1 MSLLEEI
8 LPKLKPYVL
17 GWITDVQL
25 SSIGSHD
32 LSGKLHA
39 GTLFDSQAPQ
49 FLKTDGTRALI
60 GNLLVADGAMID
72 GVDLSILG
80 SGFETHIAN
89 ENAHHDVV
97 TVLDTATID
106 MVVTG
111 QQVSANVILSAN
123 YTWTG
128 LHVFQQNMTARSIF
142 PELTDTY
149 DLGSST
155 LLWRKGWLSELDT
168 IIFSEQTI
176 TLLGGWLMITK
187 DQGAFGTDVAAGAA
201 TIDFGKTMTPNDFL
215 VIRSSLQSEYI
226 QIGILV
232 SGTTYN
238 VSRDLVGS
246 GASPHDWPAG
256 TPWACLGQSG
266 NGRIELNASDTPR
279 IQLLKQGASYNLQ
292 TEVLRIGDL
301 NGYGDYATVEY
312 GLVIGEYG
320 AALPNLTFDTTNGV
334 RLRIGTTDYIV
345 LDPSGDALI
354 SGVLQMP
361 GTNSALAI
369 GATPPVSA
377 ASGTGLWLDR
387 TGLYSLSSS
396 VEQVRIDA
404 VDGKLYAG
412 SGYTILDKDGMTL
425 IATSNGFLSTQ
436 SVGWKDIEDH
446 EFANIFGFVGAG
458 EVGIITRILDPLNI
472 KNGYF
477 GFEISRA
484 SATPYSILNFT
495 LDPLLGSSLIAGG
508 AADGTLIVSGRISSY
523 LSLGMKATATVP
535 TSDGVYG
542 ELYVTSAEE
551 LHYKSPSGVDV
562 QLGKSIEA
570 AKYTQTKAQSI
581 PTATETILDFD
592 VLDFD
597 TNTLVTTGASWKFTA
612 KKAGIYSVEIS
623 FLINSIAW
631 TAGNIAR
638 LFVYKNG
645 FGFSY
650 LSRHT
655 TISNV
660 TQYLHMF
667 GSDKFQL
674 EVDDYLHIT
683 LYHTNSSA
691 VTLYTDPK
699 YNHISIARVA

>member
-1 MSLLEEI
+1 MGLLEEI

-25 SSIGSHD
+25 SSIGAHD

-49 FLKTDGTRALI
+49 FLKTDGSRMLI
-60 GNLLVADGAMID
+60 GNLLVADGIMID
-72 GVDLSILG
+72 GVDLSVLG

-123 YTWTG
+123 YTWSG
-128 LHVFQQNMTARSIF
+128 LHVFQQNLTTRSIF

-187 DQGAFGTDVAAGAA
+187 DQGTFETDVAAGAT
-201 TIDFGKTMTPNDFL
+201 TIDFGKTMIPNDFL
-215 VIRSSLQSEYI
+215 IIRTSLQVEYI
-226 QIGILV
+226 RVGTLV

-238 VSRDLVGS
+238 VTRNLDGS
-246 GASPHDWPAG
+246 GANAWVAG

-266 NGRIELNASDTPR
+266 NGRIELNAYDTPR
-279 IQLLKQGASYNLQ
+279 IQLLVQGAAYNLQ
-292 TEVLRIGDL
+292 SEVLRIGDL
-301 NGYGDYATVEY
+301 NGYGDYATAIY
-312 GLVIGEYG
+312 GLAIGEYG
-320 AALPNLTFDTTNGV
+320 ASLPNLTFDTTNGV

-361 GTNSALAI
+361 GTDSALAI
-369 GATPPVSA
+369 GATPPISA
-377 ASGTGLWLDR
+377 AVGTGLWLDR
-387 TGLYSLSSS
+387 TGFYSLASS

-412 SGYTILDKDGMTL
+412 SGYTILDKDGITL
-425 IATSNGFLSTQ
+425 IAASNGFLSTQ
-436 SVGWKDIEDH
+436 AVGWKDIEDN
-446 EFANIFGFVGAG
+446 EFANIFGFVGL
-458 EVGIITRILDPLNI
+458 EVGIVTRILDPLNV
-472 KNGYF
+472 KSGYY
-477 GFEISRA
+477 GIEVSRA
-484 SATPYSILNFT
+484 SATPNSVLYFT
-495 LDPLLGSSLIAGG
+495 VDPLLGSSLIAGG
-508 AADGTLIVSGRISSY
+508 AAVGSFLVSGRISSY

-542 ELYVTSAEE
+542 EIYVTSAGE
-551 LHYKSPSGVDV
+551 LHYKSPAGVDT
-562 QLGKSIEA
+562 QLGKSI
-570 AKYTQTKAQSI
+570 
-581 PTATETILDFD
+581 D
-592 VLDFD
+592 VL
-597 TNTLVTTGASWKFTA
+597 
-612 KKAGIYSVEIS
+612 EIQV
-623 FLINSIAW
+623 FN
-631 TAGNIAR
+631 
-638 LFVYKNG
+638 
-645 FGFSY
+645 
-650 LSRHT
+650 
-655 TISNV
+655 
-660 TQYLHMF
+660 
-667 GSDKFQL
+667 
-674 EVDDYLHIT
+674 
-683 LYHTNSSA
+683 
-691 VTLYTDPK
+691 
-699 YNHISIARVA
+699 